1 MNPWPLGPEPS
12 AIPNFATPRSAL
24 VLYYIGAIKSS
35 GILIFIKCFQFLG
48 KSEEKRVLRMMPRY
62 TKASL
67 NFCRHGS
74 NRNQIT
80 QARKALSSPHTGIGS
95 LKSYIISVYSS
106 LGSPLVS
113 SFSLFVVGSAKNSQF
128 VFPNSQAHQKRFAF
142 TSG

>member
-24 VLYYIGAIKSS
+24 VLYYIGEIKSS

-67 NFCRHGS
+67 NFCRQGS

-95 LKSYIISVYSS
+95 LKLYYIR
-106 LGSPLVS
+106 
-113 SFSLFVVGSAKNSQF
+113 LFLTQLTGGFIIFAVCGWLRQKSQF
-128 VFPNSQAHQKRFAF
+128 VFKFSSASKSFAF